1 MKLAVIILVL
11 LGIVAAGAATILVQ
25 SLPYLKP
32 GDKKEPAKV
41 SVLVAA
47 SDLPARTSLTNENVR
62 IEQVPA
68 AGLPMGYFADPAQAI
83 GKTLKVAVSEGQPLT
98 ELVCTP
104 KGNVDDLLR
113 PGMLAFPIQLSQQ
126 FAVVKLMYP
135 GCIVDVFATF
145 TLRDRDKGDALV
157 VPLLQNIQVLGVA
170 DVMVVENPSPE
181 QGRKGGPQQGR
192 IGSATVTLELNAR
205 QVAALQLVGQR
216 GSLTVALRNPLDQGL
231 NPMEPMV
238 IKEGQLTAATESL
251 DNQTLALYSRVQQ
264 MLSDEGLPDPNA
276 LAVADDPNSVVPSTP
291 AVRPPVVSAP
301 LPGVEPRKTTQQV
314 EVIRGAKREEV
325 DVERGDQNEKTEEEQ
340 LLQEVGG

>member
-25 SLPYLKP
+25 SLPYLNP
-32 GDKKEPAKV
+32 GEKKEAPTV

-47 SDLPARTSLTNENVR
+47 SDLPPRTNLTNENVR
-62 IEQVPA
+62 VEEA
-68 AGLPMGYFADPAQAI
+68 ASAGLPLGHFVDPAQAI

-98 ELVCTP
+98 EMVCMP
-104 KGNVDDLLR
+104 KGSVDDLLR

-126 FAVVKLMYP
+126 FAIVKLLYP

-145 TLRDRDKGDALV
+145 RLTERSKGDALV
-157 VPLLQNIQVLGVA
+157 VPLLQSIQVLGVA
-170 DVMVVENPSPE
+170 DVMVVENPSSE
-181 QGRKGGPQQGR
+181 QARGGPTQSR
-192 IGSATVTLELNAR
+192 VGSATVTLELNAR
-205 QVAALQLVGQR
+205 QVAAMQLVTQR
-216 GSLTVALRNPLDQGL
+216 GTLTVALRNPLDTQM

-251 DNQTLALYSRVQQ
+251 DHHTLALYSDVQR
-264 MLSDEGLPDPNA
+264 MLAGEKQLDPNA
-276 LAVADDPNSVVPSTP
+276 LAMIDGPGDPNGAAPSTP
-291 AVRPPVVSAP
+291 VARPP

-314 EVIRGAKREEV
+314 EVIRGTKREEV
-325 DVERGDQNEKTEEEQ
+325 DVETGKQDEETEEEG